1 MAQKSPLV
9 QAEKLLRARKYS
21 QCISLLEPLIL
32 EYRETF
38 RFYFLLGSAYM
49 YVGDLGGA
57 ELYFSKARRFT
68 ATNTDLILAQAAV
81 YLQKGEIRTAVSY
94 YLDVKDADPKN
105 KTAKKALQFIH
116 QYCRDNDPKRNGI
129 PAAAVKKLYPSF
141 GIHPAV
147 LPSCICI
154 LVLLGAGFFFYRNS
168 AQVLGLNG
176 ARADLSALELTID
189 EKRTAIETD
198 LSGGV
203 YRYLLSQSQVTASYE
218 KARKYFQLNK
228 DNAAQVEINRI
239 LNSNASSGV
248 KYKAHR
254 LKEYLE
260 VPSFDTLTV
269 SYSYTDVAEDPF
281 LYKDCWVVWQG
292 FIANAK
298 SGDDYF
304 NCDLFVGD
312 EDFKHMEGF
321 VPVIIPQPVF
331 VETGRSVHI
340 LAQIDIQ
347 DGRVVLK
354 GKSVYQ
360 PVLK

>member
-1 MAQKSPLV
+1 MAKKNPLV
-9 QAEKLLRARKYS
+9 QAERLLRARHYS

-32 EYRETF
+32 EYRDTF
-38 RFYFLLGSAYM
+38 RFYYLLGVAYM

-57 ELYFSKARRFT
+57 ELYFNKARRFT

-81 YLQKGEIRTAVSY
+81 FLRKGELRTAVSY
-94 YLDVKDADPKN
+94 YLDVKDADPGN
-105 KTAKKALQFIH
+105 RTAKKALAFIH
-116 QYCRDNDPKRNGI
+116 QYSREQNVSRVGVPES
-129 PAAAVKKLYPSF
+129 AVKKFYPKF
-141 GIHPAV
+141 GMHPAIVPAV
-147 LPSCICI
+147 LTVC
-154 LVLLGAGFFFYRNS
+154 VLAAAGLLLYRNS
-168 AQVLGLNG
+168 ARVLGLNG
-176 ARADLSALELTID
+176 ARADLTALELTTD

-198 LSGGV
+198 ISGGV
-203 YRYLLSQSQVTASYE
+203 YRYLMSQAQVTAAYE
-218 KARKYFQLNK
+218 KAQRNFQLHR

-248 KYKAHR
+248 KYKAYR
-254 LKEYLE
+254 LMDYLE
-260 VPSFDTLTV
+260 VPSFDTLSV
-269 SYSYTDVAEDPF
+269 PYSYTQVAEDPW
-281 LYKDCWVVWQG
+281 LYKDCWVIWQG

-298 SGDDYF
+298 PGDDYY

-321 VPVIIPQPVF
+321 VAVTIPQPVN
-331 VETGRSVHI
+331 VETGRTVQI

-347 DGRVVLK
+347 DGKVLLK